1 MSKSNM
7 LSLETKRILKEYR
20 MLESLKDFRPQT
32 ERDYTDR
39 EHFFADRILTIAIST
54 INSKRKHQ
62 MEKRNQRFTWRD
74 TYNPRQSTLYSVRN
88 LIIKEIKNENTSNT
102 ST

>member
-1 MSKSNM
+1 M
-7 LSLETKRILKEYR
+7 LFLETKRVLKEYK
-20 MLESLKDFRPQT
+20 MLESLKDFKPQT

-39 EHFFADRILTIAIST
+39 EHFFADKIITLAISS
-54 INSKRKHQ
+54 INLKRKHEL
-62 MEKRNQRFTWRD
+62 EKKGRRYTWRD